1 MAGKNSTIVR
11 KCQASYNS
19 PGVPIDIPS
28 TTLAC
33 VDCQYPWLALRALRL
48 SLAQCGF
55 TAVKFFTNATGLDPQ
70 DARIE
75 IVPIPRVVT
84 SNEYSQFM
92 VKELVHHLTTDYVQV
107 VQWDGWVINGNAWR
121 PAFQDYDY
129 IGARWWFAQAGQDVG
144 NGGFSLRSLRLLH
157 ALLDSEIV
165 VREAEDTLICIS
177 YRRLLEDEYGIRIA
191 PAALAK
197 EYAFEGDHPNRSA
210 FGFHRLYN
218 FPVLYEEA
226 ELAELFEEI
235 PDAALRTQA
244 GVSLVRRLSDFGRG
258 AEALRYA
265 DRLRA
270 DRAAYAAMDPAERAE
285 LEEVLAGLS
294 APAADSA

>member
-1 MAGKNSTIVR
+1 M
-11 KCQASYNS
+11 
-19 PGVPIDIPS
+19 PIAIPN

-33 VDCQYPWLALRALRL
+33 VDCQYPGLALRALRL
-48 SLAQCGF
+48 SLAQCSF
-55 TAVKFFTNATGLDPQ
+55 SAVKFFTDATGLDPQ

-75 IVPIPRVVT
+75 IVPIARVASV
-84 SNEYSQFM
+84 EAYSQFM
-92 VKELVHHLTTDYVQV
+92 VKELVHHVATDYVQV
-107 VQWDGWVINGNAWR
+107 IQWDGWVINGGAWR
-121 PAFQDYDY
+121 AAFQEYDY
-129 IGARWWFAQAGQDVG
+129 IGARWWFAHPGQDVG

-165 VREAEDTLICIS
+165 VREPEDTLICVS
-177 YRRLLEDEYGIRIA
+177 YRQLLEKEYGIRIA
-191 PAALAK
+191 PAALARD
-197 EYAFEGDHPNRSA
+197 YAFEGDHPNRAA

-226 ELAELFEEI
+226 ELAKLFEEV
-235 PDAALRTQA
+235 PDAALRTQS

-265 DRLRA
+265 GRLRA

-285 LEEVLAGLS
+285 LEEILAGLP